1 MTTLACT
8 VARLSPALY
17 LRLLRWLCDLQQVWR
32 GGPEYGRQ

>member
-17 LRLLRWLCDLQQVWR
+17 LRLLRWLCDLQLVWP
-32 GGPEYGRQ
+32 GSPAHGRQ